1 MAVIF
6 SCGHNAVVTHGAIPI
21 DAGVVK
27 TAVHGD
33 IDEAGGVVAVIAFN
47 RGLDVAA

>member
-6 SCGHNAVVTHGAIPI
+6 SCGHNAVVTNSAIPI
-21 DAGVVK
+21 DAGMVK

-33 IDEAGGVVAVIAFN
+33 IDETGGIVAVIAFN
-47 RGLDVAA
+47 RGLNVMD